1 MSLVLFGQVAVLER
15 LRPATP
21 TPVLKACVKSRGL
34 SQAATVTPLLLIAAA
49 DCPHFGHRLLNYS
62 VVLVLLRPGVA
73 RDSEVG
79 SLLYGHCRHHAG
91 RFSLSG

>member
-1 MSLVLFGQVAVLER
+1 MAMSLVLFGQVAVLER

-21 TPVLKACVKSRGL
+21 TPVL
-34 SQAATVTPLLLIAAA
+34 
-49 DCPHFGHRLLNYS
+49 NYN